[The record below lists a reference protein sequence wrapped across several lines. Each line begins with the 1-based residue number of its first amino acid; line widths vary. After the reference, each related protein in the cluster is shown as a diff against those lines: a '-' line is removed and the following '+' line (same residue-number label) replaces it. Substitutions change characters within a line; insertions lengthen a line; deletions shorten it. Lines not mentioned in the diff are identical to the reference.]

1 MAPLGGRTHADGRD
15 SSLETK
21 GTKQWQIQN
30 TVRVVLGKNRGG
42 LASARNVAER
52 RRLRLFLNLVSCVT
66 REAGSRKQGRR
77 TKLRVLEARAG
88 ALFCY
93 VLRRSCG
100 PTRTDVK
107 EAGGAPVGA
116 CEAPLEFLTVHMLL
130 PWGHPRQSGLR
141 R

>member
-52 RRLRLFLNLVSCVT
+52 RRLRLFLNLVPCVT